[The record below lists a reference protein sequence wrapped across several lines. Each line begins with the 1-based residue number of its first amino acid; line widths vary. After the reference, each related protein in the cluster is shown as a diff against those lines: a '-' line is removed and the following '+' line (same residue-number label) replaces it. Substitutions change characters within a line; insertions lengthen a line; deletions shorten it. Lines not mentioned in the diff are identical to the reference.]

1 MAAIYPLAQTLFV
14 NKQNESASYVQTHN
28 RNVEMAKPANMVV
41 ALEGEFIKTGDSG
54 SFSDAQHIF
63 ERANQFAQ
71 MSSNAQNG
79 LHAYTSLDT
88 ERTREAVRRLM
99 GVDLYA

>member
-28 RNVEMAKPANMVV
+28 RNAEAAKSVSKVA
-41 ALEGEFIKTGDSG
+41 ALEGEFIKTGDST
-54 SFSDAQHIF
+54 SFSEAQHIF
-63 ERANQFAQ
+63 ERAKQFSQ

-88 ERTREAVRRLM
+88 EKTREALRNLM

>member
-1 MAAIYPLAQTLFV
+1 MAGIYPLAQTLFV

-28 RNVEMAKPANMVV
+28 RNADMAKPVNKTA
-41 ALEGEFIKTGDSG
+41 ALEGEFIKTGDSA

-71 MSSNAQNG
+71 MSSTAQNG
-79 LHAYTSLDT
+79 LQAYTSLDT
-88 ERTREAVRRLM
+88 EKTREAVRRLM

>member
-1 MAAIYPLAQTLFV
+1 MAGIYPLAQTLFV

-28 RNVEMAKPANMVV
+28 RNADMAKPVSKQA
-41 ALEGEFIKTGDSG
+41 ALEGEFIKTGNSA

-63 ERANQFAQ
+63 ERANQYAQ
-71 MSSNAQNG
+71 MSSTAQNG
-79 LHAYTSLDT
+79 LQAYTSLDT
-88 ERTREAVRRLM
+88 ERTREAVRHLM

>member
-1 MAAIYPLAQTLFV
+1 MAGIYPVAQTLFV
-14 NKQNESASYVQTHN
+14 NKQNESASYVQAHN
-28 RNVEMAKPANMVV
+28 RSADMAKPVSKTV
-41 ALEGEFIKTGDSG
+41 ALEGEFIKTGDAT

-71 MSSNAQNG
+71 MSSTAQNG
-79 LHAYTSLDT
+79 LQAYTSLDT
-88 ERTREAVRRLM
+88 EKNREAVRRLM